1 VNRELLLDKLATFG
15 SDAVSFQALESGL
28 RWWHDA
34 APPSGTGASLAFHEV
49 GRSWIA
55 VGTPL
60 VAQDLRSAAA
70 QRFADEAR
78 VHHKRAVF
86 FGVEQPDIF
95 ADFHRLPIGLQSEL
109 RPSLWAATLRRSPK
123 LREQLRRARAKGV
136 LTRIVAASE
145 LTAGLP
151 LRNAVE
157 ELRDEWLGLRP
168 MEPMVF
174 LVSVEP
180 FHAPE
185 RHVYILAEW
194 RGKPVQFL
202 SAVPIGERC
211 GWLMEDMLRSVAA
224 PNGTTELLIDRLMQ
238 HVQNDSELVTP
249 GLTPLAGP
257 IPWWLRLARDAAMPL
272 YDFSG
277 LRRFR
282 ARLSPP
288 VWRRIWLVWDRGPV
302 IAVLLDVLRAF
313 AGGRL
318 LPFACRSLVRH
329 PNGPPWAVA
338 VPLVFWTLLL
348 AALAAT
354 DRAWLLGFSTALL
367 WGWVVFDAVLA
378 ALLFRAARR
387 PQPRR
392 LAAMLAATTFD
403 AIFSVRH
410 LAVVGP
416 GTTVASATLRLVAT
430 LGPLVGT
437 AGLALALRRALLLR
451 RSRRA
456 AHARS

>member
-1 VNRELLLDKLATFG
+1 MKRELVLDKLTAFG

-28 RWWHDA
+28 RWWDDA

-70 QRFADEAR
+70 RRFAEHAR
-78 VHHKRAVF
+78 AHNKRAVF
-86 FGVEQPDIF
+86 FGIEQPEIF
-95 ADFHRLPIGLQSEL
+95 AGFNRLPIGLQSEL
-109 RPSLWAATLRRSPK
+109 RPSLWTATLRRSPK

-136 LTRIVAASE
+136 SIRIVDASE
-145 LTAGLP
+145 LAAGSP
-151 LRNAVE
+151 LRGAVE
-157 ELRDEWLGLRP
+157 ALRDEWLGLRP

-174 LVSVEP
+174 LVSVEL

-185 RHVYILAEW
+185 RHLYLLAEW
-194 RGKPVQFL
+194 RGNPVQFL
-202 SAVPIGERC
+202 SAVPIGERR
-211 GWLMEDMLRSVAA
+211 GWLMEDMLRSLAA

-238 HVQNDSELVTP
+238 HVVDNSELVTP

-257 IPWWLRLARDAAMPL
+257 IPWWLRVARDAAIPL

-282 ARLSPP
+282 ARLLPP
-288 VWRRIWLVWDRGPV
+288 IWRPIWLVWDRGPV

-318 LPFACRSLVRH
+318 LRFAWRSLVRH

-348 AALAAT
+348 AALAASN
-354 DRAWLLGFSTALL
+354 RAWLLGFSTAVL
-367 WGWVVFDAVLA
+367 WAWVMFDAALA

-392 LAAMLAATTFD
+392 LTVMLAATTFD
-403 AIFSVRH
+403 AIYSVRH
-410 LAVVGP
+410 LAVIGLGSSVLSG
-416 GTTVASATLRLVAT
+416 TLRLLAT
-430 LGPLVGT
+430 LGPLVGS
-437 AGLALALRRALLLR
+437 AGMALALRRALVLR

-456 AHARS
+456 AFLRP

>member
-1 VNRELLLDKLATFG
+1 MNGELVLDRLAAFG

-28 RWWHDA
+28 RWWDDV
-34 APPSGTGASLAFHEV
+34 APPSGTGASLAFQEV
-49 GRSWIA
+49 GGSWIA

-60 VAQDLRSAAA
+60 VASALRSAAVR
-70 QRFADEAR
+70 RFAEHAR
-78 VHHKRAVF
+78 VHNKRAAF
-86 FGVEQPDIF
+86 FGIEQPEIF
-95 ADFHRLPIGLQSEL
+95 ADFNRLPIGLQSEL
-109 RPSLWAATLRRSPK
+109 RPSSWPETLRRSPK

-136 LTRIVAASE
+136 SIRIVGASE
-145 LTAGLP
+145 LTAGSP
-151 LRNAVE
+151 LRGAVE
-157 ELRDEWLGLRP
+157 ALRDEWLGLRP
-168 MEPMVF
+168 MEPMAF
-174 LVSVEP
+174 LVSVEL

-185 RHVYILAEW
+185 RHLYLLAER
-194 RGKPVQFL
+194 RGNPVQFL
-202 SAVPIGERC
+202 SAVPIGERR

-224 PNGTTELLIDRLMQ
+224 PNGTTELIIDRLMQ
-238 HVQNDSELVTP
+238 HVVDSSDLVTP

-257 IPWWLRLARDAAMPL
+257 IPWWLRVARDAASPL

-288 VWRRIWLVWDRGPV
+288 VWRRVWLVWDRGPV

-318 LPFACRSLVRH
+318 LPFAWRSLVRH

-348 AALAAT
+348 AALAT
-354 DRAWLLGFSTALL
+354 NHRAWLLGFSTVVL
-367 WGWVVFDAVLA
+367 WSWVVFDAVLA

-392 LAAMLAATTFD
+392 LAVMLAATTFD
-403 AIFSVRH
+403 AIFSLRH
-410 LAVVGP
+410 LAIVGP
-416 GTTVASATLRLVAT
+416 GDSVASATIRILAT
-430 LGPLVGT
+430 VGPILGT
-437 AGLALALRRALLLR
+437 AGLALALNRALVLR

-456 AHARS
+456 ALGKL